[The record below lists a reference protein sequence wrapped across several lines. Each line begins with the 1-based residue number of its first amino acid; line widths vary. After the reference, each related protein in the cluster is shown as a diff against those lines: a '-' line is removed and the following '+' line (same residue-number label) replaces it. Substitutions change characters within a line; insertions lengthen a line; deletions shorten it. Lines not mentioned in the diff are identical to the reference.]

1 MSAIRVLV
9 IGCGHM
15 GRRHAEKVAAL
26 SRTEASVT
34 LAGVADPDLAAAREV
49 AERLGTR
56 FAANAQEL
64 FSAADAAIVAIPTV
78 HHHTAVS
85 AALSANLDVLV
96 EKPIAA
102 TVDEGKSLLSLARR
116 LDRVLQ
122 VGHQEWFNPA
132 LRVIRE
138 RINKPR
144 FVEAHRLSPFPD
156 RATDIDVVRDLMI
169 HDLDILQQ
177 LIGSPPERIEAIG
190 IPVVTQQVDIA
201 NARVVFPGGCIAN
214 LTASR
219 VSVTPM
225 RKIRFFQRDGY
236 FSIDFLSQ
244 SVSIFRRL
252 EGNGIDAPQ
261 LEIEE
266 LKIDPDDALVAQLRA
281 FIDSIRTRTTSV
293 GDGLDALGALG
304 TAMRVIDSMPPL
316 GDLQ

>member
-1 MSAIRVLV
+1 MSAVRVLV
-9 IGCGHM
+9 IGCGYM
-15 GRRHAEKVAAL
+15 GRHHAEKVAAL
-26 SRTEASVT
+26 SRDESAVT
-34 LAGVADPDLAAAREV
+34 LAGVADPDLEAARGV
-49 AERLGTR
+49 AEQLGTR
-56 FAANAQEL
+56 FAANAEEL
-64 FSAADAAIVAIPTV
+64 FSVADAAIVAIPTV
-78 HHHTAVS
+78 DHHSVVS

-102 TVDEGKSLLSLARR
+102 TVDEGKRLLSLARQ
-116 LDRVLQ
+116 LGRVLQ

-138 RINKPR
+138 RIHKPR
-144 FVEAHRLSPFPD
+144 FVEAHRLSRFPD

-201 NARVVFPGGCIAN
+201 NARVVFPSGCIAN

-219 VSVTPM
+219 VSVNPM

-252 EGNGIDAPQ
+252 EGNGDDVSRV
-261 LEIEE
+261 EIEE
-266 LKIDPDDALVAQLRA
+266 LKIDPDDALAAQLCA
-281 FIDSIRTRTTSV
+281 FLDAIRTRSTSG

-304 TAMRVIDSMPPL
+304 TAMRVIDSMPAL

>member
-1 MSAIRVLV
+1 
-9 IGCGHM
+9 M

>member
-1 MSAIRVLV
+1 
-9 IGCGHM
+9 M

-26 SRTEASVT
+26 SRTDASVT
-34 LAGVADPDLAAAREV
+34 LAGVADRDLGAAREV
-49 AERLGTR
+49 ATRLGTQ
-56 FAANAQEL
+56 FAENAEEL
-64 FSAADAAIVAIPTV
+64 FSVADAAIVAIPTV
-78 HHHTAVS
+78 DHHAAVK

-102 TVDEGKSLLSLARR
+102 TVDEGKRLLLLARQLGR
-116 LDRVLQ
+116 ILQ

-138 RINKPR
+138 RIRKPR

-177 LIGSPPERIEAIG
+177 LIGSAPERIEAIG

-252 EGNGIDAPQ
+252 EGNGEDAPRVDV
-261 LEIEE
+261 EE

-281 FIDSIRTRTTSV
+281 FIDSIRTRTTSGV
-293 GDGLDALGALG
+293 DGMDALGALG

-316 GDLQ
+316 GELE

>member
-1 MSAIRVLV
+1 VSEIRVLV
-9 IGCGHM
+9 LGCGHM
-15 GRRHAEKVAAL
+15 GRRHAEKVVEL
-26 SRTEASVT
+26 SRTESGVT
-34 LAGVADPDLAAAREV
+34 LAGVIDPDLDVARDL
-49 AERLGTR
+49 ADRLHTR
-56 FAANAQEL
+56 FAADAEEL
-64 FSAADAAIVAIPTV
+64 FSIADAAIVAIPTV
-78 HHHTAVS
+78 NHHAAVH

-102 TVDEGKSLLSLARR
+102 TVDEGKRLLALAQR
-116 LDRVLQ
+116 LGRILQ

-138 RINKPR
+138 RIHKPR

-177 LIGSPPERIEAIG
+177 LIGAPPERIEAIG

-252 EGNGIDAPQ
+252 EGNGEDAPRV
-261 LEIEE
+261 EAEE

-281 FIDSIRTRTTSV
+281 FVDSIRTRIPS
-293 GDGLDALGALG
+293 GRDGADALVALG

-316 GDLQ
+316 GDLE

>member
-1 MSAIRVLV
+1 
-9 IGCGHM
+9 M

-26 SRTEASVT
+26 SREESGVT
-34 LAGVADPDLAAAREV
+34 LAGVADPDLEAAKAV

-56 FAANAQEL
+56 FSARAEEL
-64 FSAADAAIVAIPTV
+64 FPIADAAIIAIPTV
-78 HHHTAVS
+78 DHHAAVS
-85 AALSANLDVLV
+85 AALTANLDVLV

-102 TVDEGKSLLSLARR
+102 TVDEGKRLLSLADR
-116 LDRVLQ
+116 LGRVLQ

-138 RINKPR
+138 RIHKPR

-177 LIGSPPERIEAIG
+177 LVGSPPERIEAIG
-190 IPVVTQQVDIA
+190 IPVVTEQVDIA

-244 SVSIFRRL
+244 SVSIFRRF
-252 EGNGIDAPQ
+252 EGRGDDAARI
-261 LEIEE
+261 EVEE
-266 LKIDPDDALVAQLRA
+266 LKIDQDDALVAQLRA
-281 FIDSIRTRTTSV
+281 FVDAIRTRTTSG
-293 GDGLDALGALG
+293 GDGIDALGALG
-304 TAMRVIDSMPPL
+304 TAMRVIAAMPPL
-316 GDLQ
+316 GELQ